1 MTVMPDG
8 GVLLDHLTRL
18 LARASDRDGV
28 VEAALDLVL
37 TLGAVNAAVFLY
49 DPERGELVL
58 AGQRNHPPELV
69 AQWQRLALDEET
81 LITRAIRTGE
91 FQFIP
96 DLSAIADQVPKTMD
110 SAARTGFRAAAACPL
125 LVDGQPVGALA
136 CGFATAPAGN
146 DLPTAL
152 RAIAQAIAI
161 AVEHSLRFR
170 RVREEHVFLRSVV
183 DRLPEAVI
191 IAEGPE
197 HRLTVVNRAVR
208 YLLGSAPSVGM
219 RLVDWAPQCPCLDA
233 DGKRFTLETHPLVRA
248 AAGETLRGVEMSVER
263 PDGSV
268 LFVLG
273 NFAPLRDQ
281 EGHLVGSVGI
291 MQDITWR
298 RELEQEKDDFLA
310 VAAHE
315 LRTPLTTIR
324 GHLQLIMRRADR
336 LPEDIRGRIEIVQ
349 EQVERMTQMAVRLL
363 DVSRIG
369 MDRLDLH
376 RTDVDLGELIT
387 GVVRRYEPRL
397 TQHQVVLALPEQP
410 VVGWWDGPR
419 LEEVLANLLDNAIR
433 HGPSGSRITIAA
445 RDLGDRARL
454 EVCDEGPGVPDDV
467 RPHLFTR
474 YTRSRSDSAGG
485 SGLGLGLF
493 ICHGIVSAHGGQIDV
508 DNLPGA
514 GCRFWV
520 ELPK

>member
-18 LARASDRDGV
+18 LARVSDRDGV

-49 DPERGELVL
+49 DPEQGGAVL
-58 AGQRNHPPELV
+58 AGHRNHPPDLV
-69 AQWQRLALDEET
+69 EQWQRLSLDEET

-91 FQFIP
+91 YQFIA
-96 DLSAIADQVPKTMD
+96 DLPAVADQLPKTAD
-110 SAARTGFRAAAACPL
+110 AAVRTGFRAAAACPL
-125 LVDGQPVGALA
+125 LVDGQPVGAFA
-136 CGFATAPAGN
+136 CGFDTAPAGD
-146 DLPTAL
+146 DLAKVL
-152 RAIAQAIAI
+152 GAIAQAIAV
-161 AVEHSLRFR
+161 AVEHSQRFR
-170 RVREEHVFLRSVV
+170 RVRDEHVFLRSVV

-197 HRLTVVNRAVR
+197 QRLTVVNRAVR
-208 YLLGSAPSVGM
+208 YLLGTAPSVGM
-219 RLVDWAPQCPCLDA
+219 RLADWAPQCPFRDA
-233 DGKRFTLETHPLVRA
+233 EGTPFTMETHPLVRA
-248 AAGETLRGVEMSVER
+248 AAGETLRGVEMTVER
-263 PDGSV
+263 ADGSAV
-268 LFVLG
+268 FVLG

-281 EGHLVGSVGI
+281 AGRVVGSVGI

-298 RELEQEKDDFLA
+298 RELEQQKDDFLA

-376 RTDVDLGELIT
+376 RTEVDLGELIA

-397 TQHQVVLALPEQP
+397 VNHQVVLALPERP

-433 HGPSGSRITIAA
+433 HGPPGTQITIAA
-445 RDLGDRARL
+445 GDLGDRARL
-454 EVCDEGPGVPDDV
+454 EVCDEGPGIPEDV

-474 YTRSRSDSAGG
+474 YTRSRRDSTGG

-508 DNLPGA
+508 ESRPGE